1 MLMEAS
7 SPVLLS
13 LRDGRVLDDGRT
25 SDRRYILRNITILYG
40 GSAMRNRVLSNKST
54 AVNLIIQGNMG
65 GKTVDVEEPLYNDLM
80 KMHF

>member
-1 MLMEAS
+1 
-7 SPVLLS
+7 
-13 LRDGRVLDDGRT
+13 
-25 SDRRYILRNITILYG
+25 
-40 GSAMRNRVLSNKST
+40 MRNSVLSNKPT